1 MAQHEEYEED
11 HGHSLA
17 AWVAVAV
24 ILVGAAIMAVS
35 VVFPHMVWF
44 IVGAVIAVVGAI
56 LGKVLSMAGFGASTV
71 EGPDAPDSARP
82 ELGTH

>member
-1 MAQHEEYEED
+1 MAQHDEFEED

-17 AWVAVAV
+17 AWIAVAV
-24 ILVGAAIMAVS
+24 ILVGAAVMALAVA
-35 VVFPHMVWF
+35 FPHMVWF

-71 EGPDAPDSARP
+71 EGGDSPDSTKP